1 MAYYWC
7 FYYITFAPV
16 GSMTTMLGIARWTK
30 GASSTDSVC
39 NHTVASWAH
48 SSLCHTHIRKRFS
61 TRACICPRPARQP
74 QLADRRSYRR
84 NQSAKP
90 RTIYTPV
97 LAPKRCSL
105 MHDCGHDARHT
116 KGPTCGAVGYELP
129 VRTLRKYCD
138 PISRRSTYT
147 QYTTPVRS
155 SHPDA
160 KSSVTQRNRTTNNNH
175 GLYLRLSHVQQRW
188 ARS

>member
-1 MAYYWC
+1 MISGLGARGAKECVHCRFRVFNWLNPMNDTQDTVPCTSLEKIVLCSGTLICMAYYWC

-129 VRTLRKYCD
+129 VITLRK
-138 PISRRSTYT
+138 
-147 QYTTPVRS
+147 
-155 SHPDA
+155 
-160 KSSVTQRNRTTNNNH
+160 
-175 GLYLRLSHVQQRW
+175 
-188 ARS
+188 

>member
-1 MAYYWC
+1 MISGLGARGQRNACTADSVYSTGLTLWNDTQHTVPCTSLEKIVLFSGTLICMAYYWC
-7 FYYITFAPV
+7 FYYITFGPV

-39 NHTVASWAH
+39 NRTVASWAH
-48 SSLCHTHIRKRFS
+48 SSLCYTHIRKRFS

-90 RTIYTPV
+90 RTTYTLV

-105 MHDCGHDARHT
+105 MHDCGHDARYT

-129 VRTLRKYCD
+129 VITLRK
-138 PISRRSTYT
+138 
-147 QYTTPVRS
+147 
-155 SHPDA
+155 
-160 KSSVTQRNRTTNNNH
+160 
-175 GLYLRLSHVQQRW
+175 
-188 ARS
+188 